1 MNTFIIA
8 EAGVNHN
15 GSIDR
20 ALEMVKAAA
29 DAGANA
35 IKFQS
40 FTASSLVTKNVE
52 KADYQKLNF
61 KKSEKQYNMIKRLEL
76 TPKMH
81 EQIIKECFKQKVEFI
96 STPFDIESLRMLVF
110 DFGIKKIKIS
120 SGDITNA
127 PFLVNVG
134 YMANEIILSTGMSDL
149 DEIKNALKALS
160 FGIMNLP
167 FEACNSKLLTE
178 AYKNFNEKKI
188 SEKRVK
194 LLHCT
199 TEYPAPFDEVNLN
212 AMQTLKKKFDLD
224 VGYSDHTIGI
234 NTSLAAVALG
244 ASIIEKHFTL
254 NKFLKGPDH
263 IASLNTKELKLL
275 VKGIREVEK
284 TLGDRKKIITSSE
297 KKNINIARKFL
308 VASNVIKKGEKFS
321 ENNITSKRSGGGIS
335 PFEYWKILKNK
346 AKKSYNED
354 DIIDK

>member
-1 MNTFIIA
+1 
-8 EAGVNHN
+8 
-15 GSIDR
+15 
-20 ALEMVKAAA
+20 
-29 DAGANA
+29 
-35 IKFQS
+35 
-40 FTASSLVTKNVE
+40 
-52 KADYQKLNF
+52 
-61 KKSEKQYNMIKRLEL
+61 
-76 TPKMH
+76 
-81 EQIIKECFKQKVEFI
+81 
-96 STPFDIESLRMLVF
+96 
-110 DFGIKKIKIS
+110 
-120 SGDITNA
+120 
-127 PFLVNVG
+127 
-134 YMANEIILSTGMSDL
+134 MANEIILSTGMSDL

-178 AYKNFNEKKI
+178 AYKNFNEKKL

-224 VGYSDHTIGI
+224 VGYSDHTMGI

-263 IASLNTKELKLL
+263 IASLNPKELKLL

-284 TLGDRKKIITSSE
+284 TLGHRKKIITSSE